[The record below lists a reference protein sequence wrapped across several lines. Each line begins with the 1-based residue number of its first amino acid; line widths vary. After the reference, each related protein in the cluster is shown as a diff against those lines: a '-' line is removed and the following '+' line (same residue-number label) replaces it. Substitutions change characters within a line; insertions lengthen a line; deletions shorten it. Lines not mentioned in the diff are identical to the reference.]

1 MCFKGKLLK
10 IVPRE
15 NRETPAGDALFIEAI
30 ALVEQAGPL
39 EDAQAMRTA
48 AAASNGSASQI
59 AARARTLAARIGLQ
73 ETLERA
79 RSLAPWVA
87 LSLVAL
93 VVLVGLTLAGTVV
106 GERRINVMVALASLL
121 GVHIVTLVLWLVGL
135 ALPATAFQFS
145 FGGLWLS
152 LTARVAG
159 GRSGQAPVLLRA
171 ASRLLARARLLP
183 WALGFV
189 SHAIWTLSFAVV
201 LASLVFALAFRNYT
215 LTWESTI
222 LEPAFFVQ
230 SVQTLGALPALL
242 GFPVPDAATVLGT
255 LPAGASS
262 AGAGERT
269 WALWLTGC
277 IVCYGLLPRAV
288 LTLLCGMVWR
298 ARKSSIRADT
308 ATPAYRKLVA
318 RFDAMSPS
326 RVVDADPGSSAVAP
340 PRGLAAGQATDTRLA
355 IGFEL
360 PADWPW
366 PPASIEAAGFTVQ
379 RIDGSAPQ
387 RQQVLDQLVQT
398 RPRVVLI
405 ACHASASPDRG
416 TARFLR
422 DVAALAG
429 ESRIWLATRDGNA
442 DPDGL
447 QRWRTWLAD
456 AGLATLQASEDLATA
471 MAPVAP
477 VPSVFR
483 GHPSA

>member
-1 MCFKGKLLK
+1 MK

-48 AAASNGSASQI
+48 AAARNDSESRI
-59 AARARTLAARIGLQ
+59 AARARALGARIGLQ
-73 ETLERA
+73 ETLDRA

-87 LSLVAL
+87 LGLVAL
-93 VVLVGLTLAGTVV
+93 VALAGLTLAGTVV

-121 GVHIVTLVLWLVGL
+121 GVHIVTLFLWLVGL

-145 FGGLWLS
+145 FGGLWLF

-159 GRSGQAPVLLRA
+159 GRTGQAPVLVRA

-189 SHAIWTLSFAVV
+189 SHAIWTLSFTVV
-201 LASLVFALAFRNYT
+201 MASVLFALAFRNYT

-222 LEPAFFVQ
+222 LEPAFFVRW
-230 SVQTLGALPALL
+230 VQMLGALPGLL

-255 LPAGASS
+255 TPAGG
-262 AGAGERT
+262 AGAAQRT
-269 WALWLTGC
+269 WALWLAGC
-277 IVCYGLLPRAV
+277 IVCYGLLPRAL
-288 LTLLCGMVWR
+288 LTLGCGMVLR

-318 RFDAMSPS
+318 RFDAMAPS
-326 RVVDADPGSSAVAP
+326 HVVDADPGAPAVTAP
-340 PRGLAAGQATDTRLA
+340 HGLAAGQTTNARLV

-366 PPASIEAAGFTVQ
+366 PPESMAALETAGFVVL
-379 RIDGSAPQ
+379 RIDGSAIRRQ
-387 RQQVLDQLVQT
+387 RVLDQLAQA
-398 RPRVVLI
+398 RPRVVLV

-422 DVAALAG
+422 DAAALAG
-429 ESRIWLATRDGNA
+429 ECRIWLATRDGDA
-442 DPDGL
+442 DGV

-456 AGLATLQASEDLATA
+456 TGLATLQASDDLATVMLA
-471 MAPVAP
+471 EPQGRAA
-477 VPSVFR
+477 
-483 GHPSA
+483 A